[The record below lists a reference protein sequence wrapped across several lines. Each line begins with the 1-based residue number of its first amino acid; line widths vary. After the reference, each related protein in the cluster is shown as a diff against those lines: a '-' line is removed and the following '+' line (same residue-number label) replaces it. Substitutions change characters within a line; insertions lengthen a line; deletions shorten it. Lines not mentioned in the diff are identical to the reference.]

1 MSEIVRAEG
10 LVHRYTGTG
19 PPALDCVDLSIRV
32 GERVAIIGPNGSGKS
47 TLAKHFNA
55 LLLPTAGR
63 VLVDGL
69 DTSDTANLWEIRRR
83 VGMVF
88 QNPDNQIVAT
98 VVEEDVAFGPE
109 NLGVPGP
116 EIRARVDESLG
127 RVGMTPFARRE
138 PHLLSGGQ
146 KQRVGVAGVLAM
158 RPRCIVLDEATSML
172 DPSGRAGLMSII
184 SELNRALSLTV
195 IQITHHMDEALLADR
210 IVVMDKGRVI
220 ADGRPGE
227 VFASG
232 EEIIR
237 QAGLERPTIVRLA
250 DALRRRGIEVGRGV
264 VSSEELVASLEEV
277 RSRGRTDHD

>member
-1 MSEIVRAEG
+1 MSELIRAEG
-10 LVHRYTGTG
+10 LVHRYAGTG
-19 PPALDCVDLSIRV
+19 PPALDHVDLTVRA
-32 GERVAIIGPNGSGKS
+32 GERIAIIGPNGSGKS
-47 TLAKHFNA
+47 TLAKHLNA

-69 DTSDTANLWEIRRR
+69 DTREPANLWEVRRR

-109 NLGVPGP
+109 NLGVPTA
-116 EIRARVDESLG
+116 EIRVRVDDALG
-127 RVGMTPFARRE
+127 RVGMLGLARRE

-172 DPSGRAGLMSII
+172 DPSGRGELMAVI
-184 SELNRALSLTV
+184 SELNRTLNLTV

-210 IVVMDKGRVI
+210 VVVMDRGRI
-220 ADGRPGE
+220 ILDGGPGE
-227 VFASG
+227 VFAAR
-232 EEIIR
+232 EVLRE
-237 QAGLERPTIVRLA
+237 AGLDRPTIIRLA
-250 DALRRRGIEVGRGV
+250 DAVRRRGVPVSSGV
-264 VSSEELVASLEEV
+264 VSAEELVRSLEEV
-277 RSRGRTDHD
+277 RSRGSAHRA

>member
-1 MSEIVRAEG
+1 M
-10 LVHRYTGTG
+10 HRYAGSTG
-19 PPALDCVDLSIRV
+19 PPALDHVDLSICA

-47 TLAKHFNA
+47 TLAKHLNA
-55 LLLPTAGR
+55 LLLPSAGR

-69 DTSDTANLWEIRRR
+69 DTSEPANLWEIRRR

-109 NLGVPGP
+109 NLGVPTQ
-116 EIRARVDESLG
+116 EIRVRVDDALR
-127 RVGMTPFARRE
+127 RVGMVPFARRE

-172 DPSGRAGLMSII
+172 DPAGRGELMAVI
-184 SELNRALSLTV
+184 SELNRTLSLTV

-210 IVVMDKGRVI
+210 IVVMAHGRVV
-220 ADGRPGE
+220 ADGKPGE

-232 EEIIR
+232 AEILR
-237 QAGLERPTIVRLA
+237 QTGLELPTIVRLV
-250 DALRRRGIEVGRGV
+250 DALRSRGIGIRPGV
-264 VSSEELVASLEEV
+264 VSAEELVASLEEV
-277 RSRGRTDHD
+277 RSRGGPDRA